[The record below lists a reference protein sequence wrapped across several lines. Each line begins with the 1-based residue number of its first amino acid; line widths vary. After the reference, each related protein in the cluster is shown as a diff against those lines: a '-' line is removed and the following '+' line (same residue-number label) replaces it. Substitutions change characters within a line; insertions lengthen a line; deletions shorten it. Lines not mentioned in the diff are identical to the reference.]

1 MIAGNRSAT
10 LDAIRRP
17 SYSLGV
23 GGKDDRQQNTARGSM
38 MTRPS
43 DGEIVAMLGMPMAE
57 MPAAISEIAEMERR
71 AYTLLVEAERLLI
84 ASHHRGVAYD
94 AAVVAETL
102 LSVSTDEA
110 DAMIRQDGLTPRQR
124 QDAGERIA

>member
-1 MIAGNRSAT
+1 
-10 LDAIRRP
+10 
-17 SYSLGV
+17 
-23 GGKDDRQQNTARGSM
+23 M

-43 DGEIVAMLGMPMAE
+43 DGEIVAMLGMPTAE

-71 AYTLLVEAERLLI
+71 AYTLLVEAERLLV

-94 AAVVAETL
+94 AA
-102 LSVSTDEA
+102 VSTDEA

>member
-1 MIAGNRSAT
+1 
-10 LDAIRRP
+10 
-17 SYSLGV
+17 
-23 GGKDDRQQNTARGSM
+23 

-43 DGEIVAMLGMPMAE
+43 DGEIVAMLGMPTAE

-71 AYTLLVEAERLLI
+71 AYTLLVEAERLLV

-110 DAMIRQDGLTPRQR
+110 DAMIRQDAL
-124 QDAGERIA
+124 IAHLELLAINLDGVSCEFIALIAVSEFIASAL